1 VNTRRVALTGVA
13 VFAAAG
19 LAVAGCT
26 GGNSTSASASGSASA
41 SASAVATGTGT
52 GGSSTDRDALLSS
65 IDPLTRTT
73 YKYSL
78 TSGGLTGQGA
88 NDPANKA
95 ATLSLT
101 GTGNANGQSLNSL
114 TVNVVALGTDVWM
127 KLAAGTANNNVL
139 LTGDKW
145 FHIDATRLGANPSLP
160 VDPNGGANA
169 AALLR
174 NAVTVQRTDAHHFT
188 GTVDLTNGTLNMTIG
203 QAQLNQLGA
212 KAKAVPFTASTD
224 DQNRLA
230 SVTLDLA
237 SVDQNVPAV
246 AVTYSGYGDPVSVTR
261 PDPAQVQEAPN
272 GLYDLF
278 KQ

>member
-1 VNTRRVALTGVA
+1 VNTRRVTLTGVA
-13 VFAAAG
+13 VLAAAG

-26 GGNSTSASASGSASA
+26 GGNGTSTSPSTGASASSTGSATA
-41 SASAVATGTGT
+41 S
-52 GGSSTDRDALLSS
+52 GSSADRDALLSS
-65 IDPLTRTT
+65 IDQLTRTT
-73 YKYSL
+73 YKYTL

-88 NDPANKA
+88 NDPASKA

-101 GTGNANGQSLNSL
+101 GTGNANGQALNSL
-114 TVNVVALGTDVWM
+114 TINVVALGTDLWM
-127 KLAAGTANNNVL
+127 KLSAGTANNNVL

-174 NAVTVQRTDAHHFT
+174 NAVSVRRSDTHHFT
-188 GTVDLTNGTLNMTIG
+188 GTADLTNGTVNTRVG
-203 QAQLNQLGA
+203 QAQLDQLGA

-224 DQNRLA
+224 DQGRLA

-237 SVDQNVPAV
+237 SLDPSITAV
-246 AVTYSGYGDPVSVTR
+246 AVTYSGYGDPVTVNK

-278 KQ
+278 KK

>member
-1 VNTRRVALTGVA
+1 MNTRRVAFAGAA
-13 VFAAAG
+13 VLAAG

-26 GGNSTSASASGSASA
+26 GGNSTSASPSTSASGASA
-41 SASAVATGTGT
+41 TT
-52 GGSSTDRDALLSS
+52 GSSSATSGSSADRDALLSA

-73 YKYSL
+73 YKYAL

-95 ATLSLT
+95 ASLTLT
-101 GTGNANGQSLNSL
+101 GTGNANGQALNSL
-114 TVNVVALGTDVWM
+114 TINVVAVGTDVWM

-174 NAVTVQRTDAHHFT
+174 NAVSVQRSDAHHFT
-188 GTVDLTNGTLNMTIG
+188 GTVDLTNGTVKGPLG
-203 QAQLNQLGA
+203 QAQLDQLGA
-212 KAKAVPFTASTD
+212 EAKAVPFTASTD
-224 DQNRLA
+224 DQGRLA
-230 SVTLDLA
+230 SLTLDLA
-237 SVDQNVPAV
+237 SVDQSMQPV
-246 AVTYSGYGDPVSVTR
+246 AVTYSGYGDPVQVTR
-261 PDPAQVQEAPN
+261 PDAAQVQEAPN

-278 KQ
+278 KK